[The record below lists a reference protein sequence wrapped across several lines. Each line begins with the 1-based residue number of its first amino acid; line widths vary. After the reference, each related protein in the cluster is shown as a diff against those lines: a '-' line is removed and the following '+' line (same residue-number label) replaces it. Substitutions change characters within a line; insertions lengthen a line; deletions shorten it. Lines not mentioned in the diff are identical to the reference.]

1 MLIVLATSLAM
12 LGLLARRD
20 GRMLCPLHEVRM
32 RDFSGLIKHPRLSPS
47 SLMLSRRKARSM

>member
-1 MLIVLATSLAM
+1 VLIVLAMSLAM

>member
-1 MLIVLATSLAM
+1 MLVTSSAR

-20 GRMLCPLHEVRM
+20 GRMLCPEHEVRI